1 MLRNYILFYIAYY
14 ITFLAVVPV
23 YLSLK
28 SWTKVNIFYTFTGT
42 GARSSLIYK
51 NIINFYKSE
60 VRSSLGGLPLA
71 VKIIIIM
78 ESPTWILWSW
88 TKMKWALL
96 RNMYYKSE
104 YIDSLCKARTLSKRV
119 PYCEAI
125 LCEAKQ
131 YQKSDIFEYFVVLS
145 YIFCCSNNLLSLRQS
160 VTIRYVPLY
169 LLFLVWEISTYNP
182 LFIPEHVRWPSR
194 LGIGAF
200 LFVSTVWFKMVY
212 SGISITASTLLLVAV
227 SGWFTDLT
235 LESTEGRVTIRVQND
250 IITGFKI
257 FLISECMMFFCCFWG
272 FIHMGLLPNIFIL
285 NNLPPNGI
293 LPIWP

>member
-1 MLRNYILFYIAYY
+1 MRENALYQ
-14 ITFLAVVPV
+14 
-23 YLSLK
+23 
-28 SWTKVNIFYTFTGT
+28 
-42 GARSSLIYK
+42 RSD
-51 NIINFYKSE
+51 
-60 VRSSLGGLPLA
+60 
-71 VKIIIIM
+71 
-78 ESPTWILWSW
+78 T
-88 TKMKWALL
+88 
-96 RNMYYKSE
+96 
-104 YIDSLCKARTLSKRV
+104 
-119 PYCEAI
+119 
-125 LCEAKQ
+125 
-131 YQKSDIFEYFVVLS
+131 FEYFVVLS

-169 LLFLVWEISTYNP
+169 LLFLVWEISTYSP

-212 SGISITASTLLLVAV
+212 SGILITASTLLLVAV

-250 IITGFKI
+250 MITGFKI